1 MSPTA
6 LVIGGGFIGTIIAWQ
21 LQRAGLRTTLLD
33 PGDPKLAASWG
44 NAGHLATEQL
54 APLASRAVLRSLP
67 GRLFSRGGPVSL
79 PAGELGSWLPF
90 GLRLLAASQPRRF
103 EQGRRALAA
112 LQSQAMAAW
121 QRLALATSMPE
132 QVRAFGHYVV
142 WEQPETAAAG
152 MRAWQSEDLGPV
164 RVHRASPDELR
175 RLQLYFQS
183 RPVAAL
189 RFENTGQILDVVR
202 AREQLLQAL
211 LQAGGSRC
219 QGRARAL
226 QIREGRAQVVVDG
239 MPHVQS
245 HGVST
250 AQANATPLMQ
260 ADHVIVAA
268 GGRSGELLQGLDGPV
283 PLIAERGYHIECAV
297 DADSWPADLLPVAF
311 EDRSIIV
318 TRFQDRWRMTG
329 FTEFARVD
337 RPPDARK
344 WQRLQRHAEQLGLP
358 GHARCSTWQGARP
371 TLPDYL
377 PAIGR
382 SRAAANLVYA
392 FGHQHLGV
400 TLAAITGELVCSL
413 VLKRQTDVLLQA
425 FDLGRFA

>member
-1 MSPTA
+1 MSTPASA
-6 LVIGGGFIGTIIAWQ
+6 LIIGGGFIGTIIAWQ

-33 PGDPKLAASWG
+33 PGDAKLAASWG

-67 GRLFSRGGPVSL
+67 RRLFGRGGPVSL
-79 PAGELGSWLPF
+79 PAAELGSWLPF
-90 GLRLLAASQPRRF
+90 GLRLVAASHPRRF
-103 EQGRRALAA
+103 EQGRQALAA
-112 LQSQAMAAW
+112 LQSDAMAAW
-121 QRLALATSMPE
+121 QRLASATTIPE
-132 QVRAFGHYVV
+132 QVRALGHYVA
-142 WEQPETAAAG
+142 WESPDSAAAG
-152 MRAWQSEDLGPV
+152 MRSWQSEDLGSV
-164 RVHRASPDELR
+164 RVHSASPDELR
-175 RLQLYFQS
+175 MLQQHFRS

-189 RFENTGQILDVVR
+189 RFENTGQLLDVVR
-202 AREQLLQAL
+202 AREQLQQAFIH
-211 LQAGGSRC
+211 AGGNLC

-226 QIREGRAQVVVDG
+226 QIREGRAQVLAEVTSQGQIDA
-239 MPHVQS
+239 S
-245 HGVST
+245 
-250 AQANATPLMQ
+250 PLIHS
-260 ADHVIVAA
+260 DHVIVAA
-268 GGRSGELLQGLDGPV
+268 GARSGELLHGLDGPV

-297 DADSWPADLLPVAF
+297 DAQAWPSELLPVAF

-337 RPPDARK
+337 TPPDARK
-344 WQRLQRHAEQLGLP
+344 WQRLQAHAEQLGLP
-358 GHARCSTWQGARP
+358 GYERCNTWQGARP

-400 TLAAITGELVCSL
+400 TLAAVTGERVRSL
-413 VLKRQTDVLLQA
+413 VLEQQQPDISLQA
-425 FDLGRFA
+425 FDLARFA